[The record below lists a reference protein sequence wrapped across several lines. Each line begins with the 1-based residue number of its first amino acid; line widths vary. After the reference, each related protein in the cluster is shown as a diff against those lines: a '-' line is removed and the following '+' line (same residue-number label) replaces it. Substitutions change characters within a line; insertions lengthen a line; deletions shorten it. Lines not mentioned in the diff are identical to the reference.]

1 MFPLRPWL
9 SHCLQDRIISLLQA
23 AGGRIQKTQNPDH
36 VHHTPPASNRV
47 RSEVFLPVGRL
58 DWILCLMKK
67 RYWLLAELIFT
78 WTQIGI
84 GFLESSC
91 YRTRIGFGFKICK
104 IGTGL
109 KQSDSA
115 RIYYYQRTYVLSLRC
130 CPRSDVQ
137 CAAGS
142 ILCWV

>member
-104 IGTGL
+104 TGFEP
-109 KQSDSA
+109 DSKKV
-115 RIYYYQRTYVLSLRC
+115 RTPVIHQR
-130 CPRSDVQ
+130 
-137 CAAGS
+137 
-142 ILCWV
+142 